1 MSPPAGDSLVSC
13 PENFGVKDF
22 ERKWLKGARGMTKKT
37 AAGFLMAGGAALL
50 GAVLLWTTAAAH
62 GSGEIE
68 IFAYLLEEPG
78 FLRLTAGILGAL
90 IFLLGAFIVWQSDL
104 VWGEMSAA
112 EKSEEGGAKVSRAR
126 MMAPGAA
133 FALTG
138 AAIILAAIFIL
149 PDRVTSN
156 DHPGGGHQ
164 SGGPPRGAKA
174 KSALTPEAGR

>member
-1 MSPPAGDSLVSC
+1 
-13 PENFGVKDF
+13 
-22 ERKWLKGARGMTKKT
+22 MTKKA

-50 GAVLLWTTAAAH
+50 GAVLLVTETAAAH

-104 VWGEMSAA
+104 VWAEMSAA

-149 PDRVTSN
+149 PNRVDTGGH
-156 DHPGGGHQ
+156 HPGE
-164 SGGPPRGAKA
+164 K
-174 KSALTPEAGR
+174 EAAGKIAR